1 MVPPMKFCT
10 LFPVKF
16 SVYHVHIFSSKYKED
31 DIRKN
36 LIFVKKY
43 KGGPYKI
50 FIFFKKYKGEPY
62 EKIRIFSTYEKI
74 HIFLKNIRVDH
85 MKKYIFFEKIQ
96 GGTI

>member
-10 LFPVKF
+10 LFPVEF
-16 SVYHVHIFSSKYKED
+16 LVYHVHIFSSKYKEHH
-31 DIRKN
+31 IRKN

-74 HIFLKNIRVDH
+74 HIF
-85 MKKYIFFEKIQ
+85 
-96 GGTI
+96 